1 MAKLVSKLKIDS
13 EKYDLYSSAADV
25 SDEGKIG
32 SWMKV
37 GGVRAYTH
45 THTGS
50 EKLKI
55 KKNGAA
61 YSPYNKQENVLP
73 ESFTGRIF
81 NTAGEAYGGVW
92 RDVPVGRVIR
102 INFFSPF
109 YHSSSYAYIKTT
121 GSPIFFMMDNKYI
134 MVRNKWGRERK
145 FSYDNSSWATTYY
158 DWGPS
163 IDNEGSD
170 TDWIV

>member
-1 MAKLVSKLKIDS
+1 MAKLISKLKIDS

-37 GGVRAYTH
+37 SGVRVYTH

-61 YSPYNKQENVLP
+61 YSPYNKQENILP
-73 ESFTGRIF
+73 ESFLGNLFKTES
-81 NTAGEAYGGVW
+81 EAYGGVW
-92 RDVPVGRVIR
+92 HDVPIGRNVNI
-102 INFFSPF
+102 F
-109 YHSSSYAYIKTT
+109 YKDKKFTS
-121 GSPIFFMMDNKYI
+121 SPIFFMLNGENLSITMKNKNGGEKIIHNNGLPLNDFYF
-134 MVRNKWGRERK
+134 WG
-145 FSYDNSSWATTYY
+145 SYV
-158 DWGPS
+158 
-163 IDNEGSD
+163 D
-170 TDWIV
+170 TMPTDSVF

>member
-1 MAKLVSKLKIDS
+1 MAKLVSKLKVDT
-13 EKYDLYSSAADV
+13 EKYDLYSAAADV

-37 GGVRAYTH
+37 GEVRVYTH

-92 RDVPVGRVIR
+92 HDVPVGRVIR

-109 YHSSSYAYIKTT
+109 HHSSSYSYIKTT
-121 GSPIFFMMDNKYI
+121 GSPIFFVMDNKYI

-145 FSYDNSSWATTYY
+145 FSYDNSSWSTIYY

-163 IDNEGSD
+163 IDNEGSGIG
-170 TDWIV
+170 WIV

>member
-1 MAKLVSKLKIDS
+1 MAKLMSKLKVNA

-32 SWMKV
+32 SWMKA
-37 GGVRAYTH
+37 GGVRVYTH

-92 RDVPVGRVIR
+92 HDVPVGRVIR

-109 YHSSSYAYIKTT
+109 YHASSYWYIKAT
-121 GSPIFFMMDNKYI
+121 GSPTFFAMDNKRI
-134 MVRNKWGRERK
+134 TVRNKWGRERS
-145 FSYDNSSWATTYY
+145 FYYENSTWATTYY
-158 DWGPS
+158 DWGPP
-163 IDNEGSD
+163 IDNESSGVGF
-170 TDWIV
+170 II